1 MMELAG
7 EIDLQRVHFVGRLP
21 FRQYLAVLQL
31 SSVHVYLTYPF
42 VLSWSLLEAMS
53 AGCHIVASRTPPVE
67 EVIRD
72 GENGWLVDFF
82 DTASLAER
90 IIAALKTGRPDR
102 RLRAAARDTVID
114 QYDLNSV
121 CLPAQLALLEKL
133 SGTTRLLS
141 GRVAGLASPVCQA
154 LPEL

>member
-1 MMELAG
+1 MELAG
-7 EIDLQRVHFVGRLP
+7 EIDLRRVHFVGRLP

-53 AGCHIVASRTPPVE
+53 AGCHIVASRTAPVE

-82 DTASLAER
+82 DTVALADR
-90 IIAALKTGRPDR
+90 IIAALRTTSPDR
-102 RLRAAARDTVID
+102 RLRAAARKTVTN
-114 QYDLNSV
+114 QYDLRTV
-121 CLPAQLALLEKL
+121 CLPAQLTLLAKL
-133 SGTTRLLS
+133 IGTNQLPP
-141 GRVAGLASPVCQA
+141 GRIRGFGTIGRISKS
-154 LPEL
+154 